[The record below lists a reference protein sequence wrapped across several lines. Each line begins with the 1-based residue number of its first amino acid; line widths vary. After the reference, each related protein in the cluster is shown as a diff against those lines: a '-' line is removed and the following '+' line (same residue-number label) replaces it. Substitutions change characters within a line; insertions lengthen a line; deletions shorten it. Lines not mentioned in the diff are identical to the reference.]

1 MKKHVLLFALLFP
14 AVLMQA
20 QLQQIIHQS
29 FALDEMNEVNL
40 NLYGEYEIEMWPGS
54 EILTETK
61 IKLTNAKNSILKY
74 LIENKRYAVK
84 LDTIGERVVTLLS
97 SDQERRAIKT
107 SKGTC
112 VEEISIRIF
121 MPDFFEKK
129 AEKNWVRSKPLVTK
143 ED

>member
-1 MKKHVLLFALLFP
+1 MKKYVLLFALLCQ
-14 AVLMQA
+14 AALMQA

-29 FALDEMNEVNL
+29 FAVDEMNEVNL
-40 NLYGEYEIEMWPGS
+40 DIYGDYEIEVWPGS

-61 IKLTNAKNSILKY
+61 IKLTNAKNSVLKY

-84 LDTIGERVVTLLS
+84 LDTMSAQVVTLS
-97 SDQERRAIKT
+97 SADKERRAIKT

-129 AEKNWVRSKPLVTK
+129 VEKNWARTKPLTKK

>member
-84 LDTIGERVVTLLS
+84 LDTIDERIVTLLS
-97 SDQERRAIKT
+97 SDQERRAVKT

-129 AEKNWVRSKPLVTK
+129 TEKNWVRSKPLVTK

>member
-29 FALDEMNEVNL
+29 FALDEMNEINL
-40 NLYGEYEIEMWPGS
+40 DLYGEYEIEMWPGS

-84 LDTIGERVVTLLS
+84 LDTIDERIVTLLS

-129 AEKNWVRSKPLVTK
+129 TEKNWVRSKPLVTK

>member
-1 MKKHVLLFALLFP
+1 MKKYILLFALLCQV
-14 AVLMQA
+14 ALMQA

-40 NLYGEYEIEMWPGS
+40 DLYGEYEIEVWPGS

-61 IKLTNAKNSILKY
+61 IKLTNAKNSVLKY

-84 LDTIGERVVTLLS
+84 LDTISERVVTLS
-97 SDQERRAIKT
+97 SADKKRREIKT

-121 MPDFFEKK
+121 IPDFFEKK
-129 AEKNWVRSKPLVTK
+129 TEKNWARTKPLTTK

>member
-1 MKKHVLLFALLFP
+1 MKKHLLLFALLFP
-14 AVLMQA
+14 AVLLQA

-40 NLYGEYEIEMWPGS
+40 DLYGEYEIEVWPGS

-61 IKLTNAKNSILKY
+61 IMLTNAKNSILKY

-84 LDTIGERVVTLLS
+84 LDTIDERIVTLLS
-97 SDQERRAIKT
+97 SDQERRAVKT

-129 AEKNWVRSKPLVTK
+129 TEKNWVRSKPLVTK

>member
-1 MKKHVLLFALLFP
+1 MKKHVLFFALLFP

-29 FALDEMNEVNL
+29 FALDEMNEINL
-40 NLYGEYEIEMWPGS
+40 DLYGEYEIEMWPGS

-84 LDTIGERVVTLLS
+84 LDTIDERIVTLLS

-129 AEKNWVRSKPLVTK
+129 TEKNWVRSKPLVTK

>member
-1 MKKHVLLFALLFP
+1 MKKHILLFVLLFP

-29 FALDEMNEVNL
+29 FAVDEMNEINL
-40 NLYGEYEIEMWPGS
+40 DLYGEYEIEMWPGS
-54 EILTETK
+54 EVLTETK

-84 LDTIGERVVTLLS
+84 LDTIDERIVTLLS
-97 SDQERRAIKT
+97 SDPERREIKT
-107 SKGTC
+107 SKGIC

-129 AEKNWVRSKPLVTK
+129 TEKNWVRSKPLVTK